1 MKIVIAGG
9 TGQVGAVLRRGL
21 AAHGH
26 ELVVLSRAGSEREG
40 HVAWD
45 GRTLGPWAA
54 ELDGADVVIN
64 LAGRS
69 VNCRYT
75 EPNLREMRASRVD
88 STRVI
93 GEAIARAARPPRV
106 WLQMSTATIYAH
118 SEGAPNDEHTGVMGG
133 SEPDAPAYWA
143 RSVEI
148 AKAWEAALAEAD
160 TPYTRKLALR
170 TAMVMSPDRGGI
182 FDVLLGL
189 VRAGLGGA
197 VAGGAQ
203 YVSWIHERD
212 FVRAVVHLIERADL
226 EGPVNLAAPNPL
238 PQRDFMAA
246 IRRAYGRGVGLPAA
260 AWMAEIGAF
269 FLRTDT
275 ELLLKS
281 RRVVPGRLLE
291 SGFRFEQGRWPEAA
305 RDLVARWREVRAPRR
320 VAVEPV
326 EVESAETKR
335 SAAIKGAVVALA
347 AHVVLCLL
355 IWSRAQRPNASR
367 LEDDLLAVFA
377 IAGLPPTLFAGTVL
391 GDLAWHLR
399 RVRWIRLLLASLP
412 VPVIVSFV
420 AFGLVGLMSP
430 VAMLFGVRFGGV
442 HAPYHVPITLVSS
455 LVLSLWV
462 RPAPA
467 EPEAGASADG
477 DGSTLRAPA

>member
-1 MKIVIAGG
+1 MKILIAGG

-21 AAHGH
+21 AERGH
-26 ELVVLSRAGSEREG
+26 EIVVLSRAGSAREG

-75 EPNLREMRASRVD
+75 EANLREMRASRVD

-118 SEGAPNDEHTGVMGG
+118 GEGAPNDEHTGVIGG

-212 FVRAVVHLIERADL
+212 LVSAVVHLVERADL

-238 PQRDFMAA
+238 PQGEFMAA
-246 IRRAYGRGVGLPAA
+246 IRRAYGRGLGLPAT

-291 SGFRFEQGRWPEAA
+291 SGFRFEHGDWPEAA
-305 RDLVARWREVRAPRR
+305 RDLVASWRDARAPRR
-320 VAVEPV
+320 LAVEPGDA
-326 EVESAETKR
+326 STT
-335 SAAIKGAVVALA
+335 AAIKGAVVAFVSQVVFCVALLVFAGLTSRIANDTPENHAVVAMLA
-347 AHVVLCLL
+347 AVALAPTLL
-355 IWSRAQRPNASR
+355 IG
-367 LEDDLLAVFA
+367 
-377 IAGLPPTLFAGTVL
+377 AGLGW
-391 GDLAWHLR
+391 LARQLR
-399 RVRWIRLLLASLP
+399 RGRELALTIVAVP
-412 VPVIVSFV
+412 VPVVVFATV
-420 AFGLVGLMSP
+420 FGVLQPSIDALLFGASLGLMFS
-430 VAMLFGVRFGGV
+430 MF
-442 HAPYHVPITLVSS
+442 HVPIAVVSA
-455 LVLSLWV
+455 LALAWWV

-467 EPEAGASADG
+467 MPNAGAPG
-477 DGSTLRAPA
+477 EREHSTLRAPA